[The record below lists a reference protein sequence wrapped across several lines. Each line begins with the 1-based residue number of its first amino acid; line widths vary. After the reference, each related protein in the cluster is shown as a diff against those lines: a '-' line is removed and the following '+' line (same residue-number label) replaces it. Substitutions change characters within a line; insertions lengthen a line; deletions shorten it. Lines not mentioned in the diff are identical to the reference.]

1 MHYLFFS
8 LLLFPAIGQS
18 ASKANQFF
26 EKPTP
31 AENALGMG
39 SNCGDC
45 HGTDF
50 IDWDALGWTKDPMA
64 GGERVSSAPV
74 QSISSSSAE

>member
-1 MHYLFFS
+1 M
-8 LLLFPAIGQS
+8 LLSVNHEIA
-18 ASKANQFF
+18 
-26 EKPTP
+26 P

-64 GGERVSSAPV
+64 GGERTSGVSA
-74 QSISSSSAE
+74 QSTSSPSVE